1 MHPTKLALG
10 MNHQL
15 QGLSLEEVNT
25 TQLLYVTQKI
35 IQYLITKIQILIMDL
50 LIAEFKM
57 CRRHHMSLL
66 FTRNRSP
73 KIFLK
78 CYQVRIA

>member
-1 MHPTKLALG
+1 MEPTKLALG
-10 MNHQL
+10 INRQL
-15 QGLSLEEVNT
+15 QSLSLEEVNT

-35 IQYLITKIQILIMDL
+35 IQYLITKIQVLIMDL
-50 LIAEFKM
+50 LKVEFKM

-66 FTRNRSP
+66 FTQNRNP

-78 CYQVRIA
+78 CYQVQIG